1 MIFSSVIE
9 HGLFLFC
16 DIKEVYSARYL
27 QESLGL
33 RSNIFFVLEVSRNK
47 EIIYTI
53 AQGMVHWVL

>member
-16 DIKEVYSARYL
+16 DRKEVYSARYL

-47 EIIYTI
+47 ERIYTI
-53 AQGMVHWVL
+53 SQGMVHWVL